1 MPGYGIVNTRYL
13 SDVADAIR
21 LKNGLSDTY
30 KVSEM
35 ADAINE
41 IPILKRSV
49 LRPDAELVASYSY
62 DKYLLADEGIE
73 PKAYT
78 TTSTNLITS
87 QNLTPQV
94 TCDFTNYNYYILIR
108 MATIPEYSIT
118 TINKGREE
126 YALNSAMYEITEI
139 PENDIISFI
148 DSTKKV
154 TIASRTIVSAGNSAK
169 EIYFSNATTLS
180 INYSAA
186 YGYNQTVTSPSF
198 IGNYLTIKSPVFIVS
213 GHTTYFTNTFMN
225 AVTDVRY
232 QYVIDVYRAKK
243 GNLNLDGWGLGM
255 QWLKMNEDIQ
265 TTNHKLT

>member
-62 DKYLLADEGIE
+62 DKYLLEDEGIT

-78 TTSTNLITS
+78 TASIILIGY
-87 QNLTPQV
+87 QNLTPTI

-118 TINKGREE
+118 TINRGREE
-126 YALNSAMYEITEI
+126 YALNSAMYEIAEI
-139 PENDIISFI
+139 PENGIISFI
-148 DSTKKV
+148 DPAKKITTV
-154 TIASRTIVSAGNSAK
+154 SRNMVSAGNFVK
-169 EIYFSNATTLS
+169 EIYFSNETTLTS
-180 INYSAA
+180 LNSSA
-186 YGYNQTVTSPSF
+186 YGYNQTITSPSF
-198 IGNYLTIKSPVFIVS
+198 IGNYLTIKSPVFTVC
-213 GHTTYFTNTFMN
+213 GHTTYFTDTFMN